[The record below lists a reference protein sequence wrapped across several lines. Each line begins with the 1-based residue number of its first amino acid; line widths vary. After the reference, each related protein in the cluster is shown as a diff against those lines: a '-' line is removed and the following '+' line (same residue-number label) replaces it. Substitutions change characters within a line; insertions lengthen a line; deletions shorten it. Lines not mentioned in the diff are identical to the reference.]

1 MVVYGEGTVLTLK
14 KAHPCGSR
22 EWQVMRPGMEYR
34 LKCLGCGHILLMN
47 RDTLLKAVKSVRENE
62 SSR

>member
-1 MVVYGEGTVLTLK
+1 MTLK

-47 RDTLLKAVKSVRENE
+47 RDALLKAVKSVRENE